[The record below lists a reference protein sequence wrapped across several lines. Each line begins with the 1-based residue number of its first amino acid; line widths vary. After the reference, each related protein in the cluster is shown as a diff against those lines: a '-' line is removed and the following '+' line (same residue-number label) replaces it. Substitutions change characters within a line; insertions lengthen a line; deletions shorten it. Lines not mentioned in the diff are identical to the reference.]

1 MRALIFLLFLAGC
14 KKSQTASVQ
23 TDAMNLTGDTGRHLT
38 IEVLNFDKS
47 RSKTSEHRVCAFG
60 LAGNETFKKGQ
71 TDKKLVCS
79 SELTPNGTLVLKL
92 KHLPYP
98 AYITLFHD
106 ENLNGVLDFATFNVI
121 VARKDGPI
129 EGVGHLEGIDLK
141 MKFSKP
147 VWVEVGENQTRAFV
161 NYENS
166 PFWKF
171 VTEQGWQYLYGWYLE
186 KAFEVNHPSKRR
198 NPFCTKA
205 EDCI

>member
-1 MRALIFLLFLAGC
+1 MRALVLLLLIVGC
-14 KKSQTASVQ
+14 KKNQQASVQ
-23 TDAMNLTGDTGRHLT
+23 TDAMNLTGDTGRNLT
-38 IEVLNFDKS
+38 LEVLNIDKK

-60 LAGNETFKKGQ
+60 LAGNETFKKGL

-79 SELTPNGTLVLKL
+79 SMSSADEKIVLKL

-106 ENLNGVLDFATFNVI
+106 ENLNSVLDFASFNII

-129 EGVGHLEGIDLK
+129 EGVGMLEGVDPQ

-147 VWVEVGENQTRAFV
+147 VWVEVGENQTRAYL